1 MKNGKHRH
9 VPGHAALIVGAKEP
23 LSAIL
28 RRMFD
33 RAGWRVEC
41 VLTNVS
47 AIAAAEARP
56 FDIVITSEETTGEE
70 DIRLLR
76 HLRQARPHL
85 KMIILTSQATREEV
99 LAAVREHAFFYFS
112 EPFSI
117 DELSE
122 AVENAIRSPAWDDG
136 IELVGANREWIRL
149 FARCDIGTA
158 NRLVRFL
165 SEVEEDLP
173 EEERQAVAMAFR
185 ELLLNA
191 MEHGGNFNPKEF
203 VEISYLR
210 SRRAVSCRLKD
221 PGKGFS
227 LRYVRHAAIA
237 NPPEDPLRHLAHRAA
252 KNMRPGGYGV
262 LLAHQLV
269 DELIYS
275 ERGNEVVLIKYLDT
289 KRPALT

>member
-1 MKNGKHRH
+1 MKNGKQH
-9 VPGHAALIVGAKEP
+9 VSQHAALIVGAKEP
-23 LSAIL
+23 LNGML
-28 RRMFD
+28 RRIFD
-33 RAGWRVEC
+33 RAEWSVEW
-41 VLTNVS
+41 VLTNLS
-47 AIAAAEARP
+47 ATSAAEARP

-85 KMIILTSQATREEV
+85 KMIILTGQATREEV
-99 LAAVREHAFFYFS
+99 LAAMREHAFSYFS

-117 DELSE
+117 DALSE
-122 AVENAIRSPAWDDG
+122 QVENAIHSPAWDDG
-136 IELVGANREWIRL
+136 IELVSANREWIRL
-149 FARCDIGTA
+149 FARCDHGTA
-158 NRLVRFL
+158 NRPVHFL
-165 SEVEEDLP
+165 FEVEDDIP

-227 LRYVRHAAIA
+227 LRHVRHAAIA
-237 NPPEDPLRHLAHRAA
+237 NPPEDPLRHVAYREA
-252 KNMRPGGYGV
+252 KKMRPGGFGV
-262 LLAHQLV
+262 LLARQLV

-275 ERGNEVVLIKYLDT
+275 EHGNEVILIKYLDP
-289 KRPALT
+289 KPLALT